1 MVDNLELKRR
11 FRAAGV
17 HALVC
22 AAIATLAGVLV
33 FGLWFPGVYR
43 SASGGRD
50 LFLLVTG
57 VDVVL
62 GPLLTFAVFN
72 LAKGWK
78 QLRRDLAVIGA
89 IQLAALAYGL
99 HTVYLVRP
107 VAMVFEADRFRVV
120 TAADVY
126 RPELPKAPPEYR
138 SLPVSGPWLLG
149 TRAPQ
154 PGKEHGEALFMALQG
169 ADIADRPAF
178 WQHYA
183 KSAGDALGRARP
195 LSALLDHY
203 PSRDAEIKAELGAMG
218 ADLSTARF
226 LPLVARSDWVVVLD
240 GGSGSILGYVQAN
253 GFF

>member
-1 MVDNLELKRR
+1 MVDKLDLKRR
-11 FRAAGV
+11 LQAAGV

-22 AAIATLAGVLV
+22 AVIATLAAVLV

-62 GPLLTFAVFN
+62 GPLLTFAIFN
-72 LAKGWK
+72 LAKGWRH
-78 QLRRDLAVIGA
+78 LRRDLATIGA

-126 RPELPKAPPEYR
+126 QPELAKAPPEYR

-149 TRAPQ
+149 TRTPE
-154 PGKEHGEALFMALQG
+154 PGKEHNEALFMALRG
-169 ADIADRPAF
+169 ADIADRPVF

-183 KSAGDALGRARP
+183 ESAGDAIARSRP
-195 LSALLDHY
+195 LSGLLAHY
-203 PSRDAEIKAELGAMG
+203 PLQDVEFKAELRAMG

-240 GGSGSILGYVQAN
+240 GGSGSILGYLQAN